1 MFTKFISGWG
11 NYKTIK
17 STIYQPRNID
27 ELKKIIKQNKKFT
40 IRSKGRSYGDSSL
53 GKNII
58 SLDMLK
64 EFIELDEKKGV
75 IHCSAN
81 LTIENILNQTLSKGW
96 FLRVTPGSKFISVG
110 GLIASD
116 VHGKNHH
123 KDGTFC
129 NHLLEIEILL
139 NNGRVLRIN
148 KKKNANF
155 FKSTCGGMGLTG
167 VVLSAKFKML
177 KIKSSYII
185 QDTIKT
191 NSLKETINCL
201 DKFNHKKYV
210 VGWIDT
216 ANHNTLGRSVIYTG
230 EHYNKG
236 GFNLKKKNVYN
247 LKKFLQFFSIFS
259 SNFILKIM
267 STFYFSIH
275 KNRKK
280 QIVHS
285 NNFFYP
291 LDTIKGWNFFYGNR
305 GFIQFQVLIKKKNAI
320 KNIYKI
326 IDYLI
331 KNNQISFLSTI
342 KKLGI
347 KNDNYLSFPD
357 NGYTLTMDI
366 KNNKKMKNIF
376 NKLEKFLIKI
386 DSKVYLT
393 KDSIMSKNF
402 FYNSY
407 KDLGKFKKVFNKF
420 NKNNKF
426 ISLQSERLKI

>member
-139 NNGRVLRIN
+139 NNGKVLRIN
-148 KKKNANF
+148 KKKSANF

-167 VVLSAKFKML
+167 VVLSAKFKMF
-177 KIKSSYII
+177 
-185 QDTIKT
+185 
-191 NSLKETINCL
+191 SL
-201 DKFNHKKYV
+201 
-210 VGWIDT
+210 
-216 ANHNTLGRSVIYTG
+216 
-230 EHYNKG
+230 
-236 GFNLKKKNVYN
+236 
-247 LKKFLQFFSIFS
+247 
-259 SNFILKIM
+259 
-267 STFYFSIH
+267 
-275 KNRKK
+275 
-280 QIVHS
+280 
-285 NNFFYP
+285 
-291 LDTIKGWNFFYGNR
+291 
-305 GFIQFQVLIKKKNAI
+305 
-320 KNIYKI
+320 
-326 IDYLI
+326 
-331 KNNQISFLSTI
+331 
-342 KKLGI
+342 
-347 KNDNYLSFPD
+347 
-357 NGYTLTMDI
+357 
-366 KNNKKMKNIF
+366 
-376 NKLEKFLIKI
+376 
-386 DSKVYLT
+386 
-393 KDSIMSKNF
+393 
-402 FYNSY
+402 
-407 KDLGKFKKVFNKF
+407 
-420 NKNNKF
+420 
-426 ISLQSERLKI
+426 